1 MLRNFSHLVTKIHK
15 GWHKKVVVKGMGCFL
30 CGYSGLRCC
39 SRETWVYV
47 QMRFR
52 PV

>member
-1 MLRNFSHLVTKIHK
+1 MLRNFSHLVTKIYK
-15 GWHKKVVVKGMGCFL
+15 GWHEEVVVNGIGDTKGL
-30 CGYSGLRCC
+30 LRYC
-39 SRETWVYV
+39 SRETWVCV